1 MSMDKPEES
10 GITSKNPLL
19 RKIAQLESAEKE
31 KNKESGIED
40 APKLGVDLLR
50 DHIVEETIKRHPLAT
65 REEILQGMSDM
76 GYSPRVRN
84 LVVC

>member
-1 MSMDKPEES
+1 MSIDNLKNS
-10 GITSKNPLL
+10 GVNSKNPLL

-31 KNKESGIED
+31 KNKESGIEN

-76 GYSPRVRN
+76 GF
-84 LVVC
+84 

>member
-1 MSMDKPEES
+1 MSIDNLKNS
-10 GITSKNPLL
+10 GVNSKNPLL

-31 KNKESGIED
+31 KNKESGIEN

-50 DHIVEETIKRHPLAT
+50 DHIVEETIKKHPLAT

-76 GYSPRVRN
+76 GF
-84 LVVC
+84 

>member
-1 MSMDKPEES
+1 MSMDKPEKS
-10 GITSKNPLL
+10 DISSKNPLL
-19 RKIAQLESAEKE
+19 RNIAQLKRAEKE

-40 APKLGVDLLR
+40 APNLGVDLLR

-76 GYSPRVRN
+76 GF
-84 LVVC
+84 

>member
-1 MSMDKPEES
+1 MSIDNLKNS
-10 GITSKNPLL
+10 GVNSKNPLL

-31 KNKESGIED
+31 KNKESGIEN
-40 APKLGVDLLR
+40 ALKLGVDLLR

-76 GYSPRVRN
+76 GF
-84 LVVC
+84 

>member
-10 GITSKNPLL
+10 GVTSKNPLL

-31 KNKESGIED
+31 KNKESGIEN

-50 DHIVEETIKRHPLAT
+50 DHIVEETIKKHPLAT
-65 REEILQGMSDM
+65 REKILQGMSDM
-76 GYSPRVRN
+76 GF
-84 LVVC
+84 